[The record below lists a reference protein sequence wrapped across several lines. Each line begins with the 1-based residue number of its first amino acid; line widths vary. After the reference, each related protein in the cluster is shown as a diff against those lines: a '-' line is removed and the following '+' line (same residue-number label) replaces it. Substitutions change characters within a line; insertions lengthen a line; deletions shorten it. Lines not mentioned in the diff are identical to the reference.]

1 MAKDK
6 ALSRTRRFRL
16 AAGVTAVLCAVAIAV
31 LSLGPPGD
39 SASALG
45 SDKTGHVLAYFVLTA
60 LLLLAVQPSLWSRAV
75 IASFVYGGLMEIG
88 QAILPFDREASWFDM
103 AANMAGIAAALV
115 LVSLVRRVPA
125 R

>member
-16 AAGVTAVLCAVAIAV
+16 AAGCAAILCAVAIAV
-31 LSLGPPGD
+31 LSLGPPSDG
-39 SASALG
+39 ASVLG
-45 SDKTGHVLAYFVLTA
+45 SDKTGHLLAYFALTA
-60 LLLLAVQPSLWSRAV
+60 LLLLAVQPARWSRAV
-75 IASFVYGGLMEIG
+75 LASFAYGGLMEFG
-88 QAILPFDREASWFDM
+88 QAILPFGREASWLDM
-103 AANMAGIAAALV
+103 AANTAGIAAALV